1 MNGSARLLKD
11 VAPSSLLRPARMLRF
26 NSMVHRLRQL
36 LLVLIAFALI
46 GGTSS
51 QLARSAEYAAP
62 IVMMGMPCD
71 VMMSL
76 AGMQDG
82 KPIPPCK
89 GMTPDCIK
97 QIGCVSDA
105 ALPAR
110 TMSLD
115 VAESFSDVDYW
126 SALCKLANFVREP
139 EPLPP
144 RTI

>member
-1 MNGSARLLKD
+1 
-11 VAPSSLLRPARMLRF
+11 
-26 NSMVHRLRQL
+26 MVHRLHQF

-51 QLARSAEYAAP
+51 QLARSAEYVAP
-62 IVMMGMPCD
+62 IVMTGMPCD
-71 VMMSL
+71 VMMPL
-76 AGMQDG
+76 AGRQDH

-97 QIGCVSDA
+97 QMGCISDA

-110 TMSLD
+110 TMGLD
-115 VAESFSDVDYW
+115 VAKTFSEVDYW
-126 SALCKLANFVREP
+126 SAWHTLADFVREP

>member
-1 MNGSARLLKD
+1 MLK
-11 VAPSSLLRPARMLRF
+11 LNF
-26 NSMVHRLRQL
+26 MVHKLRHL
-36 LLVLIAFALI
+36 LLVLIAFALV

-51 QLARSAEYAAP
+51 QLARSAEYVAP
-62 IVMMGMPCD
+62 IVMTGMPCD
-71 VMMSL
+71 VMMPL
-76 AGMQDG
+76 AGRQDH

-89 GMTPDCIK
+89 GMTSDCIK
-97 QIGCVSDA
+97 QMGCISDA

-115 VAESFSDVDYW
+115 VAETSSDVDYW
-126 SALCKLANFVREP
+126 SAWCTLADFVCEP